1 MKRRIL
7 SFTLCIIMILSS
19 VPFTDVN
26 IGQGISVSAS
36 AVNLETLQRVYD
48 EIPAKPQWEV
58 LFVDSST
65 LKLWYDIAEEIL
77 ASPDDYEQKY
87 VDGVATSLKTALDSI
102 KYHTTDIALKKTS
115 ASVNVGETLQLEA
128 VLNPENAA
136 DTVTWTSSN
145 DSKVTVSSNGLVT
158 VRAYSAEAVTITATS
173 NGHSATCKI
182 TTLNPLAGISLYEK
196 SKTLYENQMCRIYPT
211 AVGVDS
217 TAKTTDKV
225 TYTYYS
231 DNSTI
236 ASVTETGFVTALS
249 EGTATITVTA
259 TNGKKAFSEKF
270 TVTVKELIAITGFKV
285 QSTLI
290 NGAIE
295 MTVNET
301 EEFKVTVTPSS
312 ASEKNLLWTSS
323 NPSIASVSQS
333 SIEGANITAK
343 IKALKAGETTITY
356 STTDGSGLSG
366 YFVVSVKP
374 LVTALSISET
384 TKVVALTSKTDKLTV
399 TAFPTNAGNQKVLW
413 TTDDPSICDV
423 DMNGVLEPVSSGLCT
438 ISATTTDGSAITV
451 SCRVRVAPAAAS
463 LTINKSEANLK
474 TGEKLS
480 LKATIT
486 TVNNTTYNDAEWT
499 SSNTK
504 VATVDENGVVTAVGP
519 GKANIKAITRDGTEK
534 YAVCVVNVTQPVT
547 GVTVT
552 ETKRLGVG
560 GKTALLTATVLPSNA
575 TNKEVKWST
584 SDSSIAT
591 VDSKGLVTSKNKV
604 GTCQITCTTVD
615 GSFKASCTVSVEIL
629 TTGIKLNKSS
639 ATIKAGNTLTLTATV
654 SPTNATDKSVKWKTS
669 STAVATVKN
678 GVVTAVAGGTCTITA
693 TASSGQTATCEIS
706 VTQGI
711 DSITLS
717 RTSATMYVTQTM
729 TLTKTVKP
737 STSTVKDFAWSSS
750 NTSIATV
757 STSGVVTAKA
767 PGEVTISVTADGK
780 TAECVI
786 TVVKKVN
793 VSSISLESSV
803 SVNKGDSYA
812 IEYNILPQN
821 ASEKGVTWSSSD
833 KSVVTVSS
841 SGIITAV
848 APGKAVIT
856 GKTKDGGYTDTCNV
870 TVIQPVTGI
879 RMSTTDFRIAKG
891 KSKTVIA
898 NVFPSNATNTKI
910 KWTSSNTSVAT
921 VNSSGLVTGQGPGSA
936 TITATTADGGYTAS
950 CNVVVYVAIT
960 GIKLTSTKLTL
971 PKGEKRMLTA
981 TISPSNATDDTIKWT
996 TSNNSVATVDSAT
1009 GQVTGKATGTAV
1021 ITATSSDGNCK
1032 ASCTVTV
1039 VQLATSI
1046 KLDSASVTLVAGKS
1060 KILKATMKPSSVT
1073 NKNIKW
1079 TTSSKSIVKVTSS
1092 GKITAVSGGTA
1103 TVKATSGDGKV
1114 YATCKVV
1121 VLQPVTAVK
1130 LASSSASVKIGKT
1143 VTLKATVSPSNAS
1156 NKKINWTSSNETIAT
1171 VSSSGVVKGIKKGTA
1186 TITATTVDGSFKAT
1200 CKVNVTKGV
1209 TGVSLDKNA
1218 VTLSANKKIAIV
1230 ANVKPSSASN
1240 KKVTWS
1246 SNNKDVATVDSNGIV
1261 TAKSVGIAEI
1271 TAKTKDGGYKAKCL
1285 VVVIQPVKSVKLNSS
1300 KKTLDIGETS
1310 TLKATVSPSNATTK
1324 DITWS
1329 SSDKKV
1335 AKVSSSG
1342 KITALKAGTAT
1353 ISVKTKDGGHVASCK
1368 VTVLRKVRDIAINK
1382 SSTILYLDKTTTLK
1396 ATIVPSNA
1404 TNQNVTWSSSD
1415 ENIVR
1420 VSSKGKL
1427 TPVKP
1432 GTAKITVKTEQGGLT
1447 AVCTVKV
1454 ERAAKSLALS
1464 KKSLTVKSGST
1475 YNLSATISPSNTT
1488 NKTLTWTSSNTAVA
1502 TVNSKGQIK
1511 AIGGGTA
1518 TITCKTS
1525 NGISAKC
1532 SLTVT
1537 QSPTDVKLNTTETN
1551 VYTKETVK
1559 LTATVLPSSAT
1570 DKGVTWT
1577 SSNKAV
1583 ATVSSNGTVTGVK
1596 SGKAV
1601 ITVKTNNGGFTAS
1614 CTVTVLQHATSVKLS
1629 KTTLSLAKGKK
1640 STLTATVLPSD
1651 ATNKAVTWSSSNSSI
1666 ISVSQTGEITAL
1678 KTGKAD
1684 VVVTSVDKKY
1694 TAKCS
1699 VTVFEPVTGIS
1710 IDVTEKTLFNGDK
1723 LTLNA
1728 AVSPTDATNKLISF
1742 TSSNSLVASVSSSGV
1757 ITALKSGEAVITATT
1772 NDGAFKASCKITVL
1786 QKATSVKLDKTTLVI
1801 NAGETTS
1808 LKATVNPSDCYNKE
1822 VTWETSDE
1830 TIVSVDSHGSIVAL
1844 LPGTATVTATS
1855 VDGSFKAVCRIT
1867 VNRAVTAIE
1876 ISHTKETIYR
1886 SKTLEITATLS
1897 PFDATNK
1904 NVVWKSSDEL
1914 VAKVKDGVVTAISKG
1929 TANIIAESEDGGFVA
1944 VCVITVIVGVEEIK
1958 LDKTQITINEG
1969 DEETLTATVL
1979 PEDAENK
1986 NIVWESSNQEVATV
2000 ENGKVS
2006 ALTKGEATIYAKSQ
2020 DNESVIAQCVVT
2032 VTKPVTAVSLD
2043 KESGVL
2049 YVGQEETLTASVL
2062 PQDASCKDILWSSSD
2077 NEVATVEDGKIT
2089 ALKRGNATITATTVD
2104 GGFSAEYSLEVK
2116 QAATE
2121 IVFESESAEIV
2132 KGDSKTLSV
2141 SVLPENTN
2149 DKTLSWSSSNSEI
2162 ATVEN
2167 GVVTAHKS
2175 GTATI
2180 TATAVDG
2187 GAFASILLV
2196 VTEPA
2201 TKVEILGEA
2210 PVLWVG
2216 ESATLSA
2223 KVEPET
2229 ATYKDVTWQSNNE
2242 SVATVDENGTV
2253 SAISDGVATITAVS
2267 HCKKASDS
2275 MTVTVRQQATSVEI
2289 SKTSVSIDEN
2299 GQSENGTYQLSANV
2313 LPSNAHFKG
2322 ITWTSENDEIA
2333 TVSSSGLVTAISKGE
2348 TYIVATSEDT
2358 KASVKCLVKVVRL
2371 VTDIE
2376 ISQSEITVE
2385 KGKTAELSAVVT
2397 PSDATDTSVRWISEN
2412 ENIATVDENGLV
2424 TAVGAGKTRITAI
2437 SSNEDV
2443 KASCLVNVEVYSES
2457 ISLDKTETEVW
2468 VGDEFDFIVS
2478 FNPDDVT
2485 NKNIIWSTDNDL
2497 VLGIGENGKFIALK
2511 GGEAIVKA
2519 KTEDTG
2525 KEAQCNVKVSVK
2537 EEKVELSQNSLVIEK
2552 GEKETLTAV
2561 VSPENA
2567 TYKDVEYSSSN
2578 DSVAAVNQNGEV
2590 SAVAVGQ
2597 AVITVKT
2604 KKHGKTDSCT
2614 VNVIQKPTAIV
2625 VSQTKISLDENE
2637 QKDVSATF
2645 TPADTTEKDLIWQSS
2660 EPSVATVENGKI
2672 KALSKGTAIITVRS
2686 AADESVKAE
2695 IEVTVIRRVTAIEIA
2710 KIEKTVYV
2718 GKPSAIEYNLLPAD
2732 VTDKKVNWT
2741 SSDEEILTVDE
2752 NGNITAKKCGMATV
2766 FAQTSDGG
2774 FMDFCLVTVV
2784 DEIESIALDK
2794 ASLSLEKKGTYKLK
2808 ATVAPKDAVL
2818 DDVKWISE
2826 NEEIATV
2833 ENGLVTA
2840 KENGGKVVIKA
2851 VSKTDS
2857 NVFASC
2863 EVTVIEHVSTFTLSE
2878 SSLEMRKGE
2887 SETIEAII
2895 LPSDATDKSVSW
2907 RSDNEAV
2914 ATVDSQGKVTAV
2926 SSGSANIVAVTKDGQ
2941 KEASCAIK
2949 VFREIEELSLSAEKL
2964 TVKNA
2969 DEFQLTVNALPS
2981 ENDETISFESSDIS
2995 VLTVDSNGKVTAIA
3009 GGTADIIA
3017 TSSISEK
3024 RARITITVLQSVV
3037 SVSFNEEEYQF
3048 YTGNK
3053 VALSYSIEP
3062 ATASNKK
3069 VSFRSSNEAVVKI
3082 DEVGNLNCIA
3092 KGESIITV
3100 ITQDGEKTAQ
3110 CVVKVLQAPSEVEL
3124 NVSEITLGVGKSMVL
3139 TASALP
3145 SDSVDVQK
3153 MTWKSDNTSVAEVDQ
3168 NGKVTAKS
3176 KGVAKITVTTW
3187 NGVLAVCTVTVS

>member
-19 VPFTDVN
+19 VPFTDVGV
-26 IGQGISVSAS
+26 GQGLSVSAS
-36 AVNLETLQRVYD
+36 AVNLEALQKVYD
-48 EIPAKPQWEV
+48 EIPAKPQWEK
-58 LFVDSST
+58 LYIDSST
-65 LKLWYDIAEEIL
+65 LELWFDAAEEIL
-77 ASPDDYEQKY
+77 ASPEDYDQKY
-87 VDGVATSLKTALDSI
+87 VDNVAKSLKTALDTI
-102 KYHTTDIALKKTS
+102 AYHTNEIALKKTS
-115 ASVNVGETLQLEA
+115 ASVNVGETIQLEA

-136 DTVTWTSSN
+136 DSVTWTSSN
-145 DSKVTVSSNGLVT
+145 EDKVTVSSSGLVS
-158 VRAYSAEAVTITATS
+158 VRAYSADVVTITATS

-182 TTLNPLAGISLYEK
+182 TTLNPLANISLYEK
-196 SKTLYENQMCRIYPT
+196 SKTLYENQMCRIYAS

-217 TAKTTDKV
+217 SAKTTDSV
-225 TYTYYS
+225 TYSYYS
-231 DNSTI
+231 SNSTV
-236 ASVTETGFVTALS
+236 ASVTDTGFVTALS
-249 EGTATITVTA
+249 EGTAVITVSVS
-259 TNGKKAFSEKF
+259 NGKKSFSEKF
-270 TVTVKELIAITGFKV
+270 TVTVKELIRITGFKV

-312 ASEKNLLWTSS
+312 ASEKNLSWTSS
-323 NPSIASVSQS
+323 DPSVASVSQS
-333 SIEGANITAK
+333 SIEGANVTAK
-343 IKALKAGETTITY
+343 IKALKAGETTVTY
-356 STTDGSGLSG
+356 TTTDGSGLSG

-413 TTDDPSICDV
+413 TTDDPSVCDV

-438 ISATTTDGSAITV
+438 ISATTTDGTAITV

-463 LTINKSEANLK
+463 LSLNKTEADLK
-474 TGEKLS
+474 TGEKLT

-504 VATVDENGVVTAVGP
+504 VAVVDENGVVTAVGP
-519 GKANIKAITRDGTEK
+519 GKANIKAITRDGTER

-552 ETKRLGVG
+552 STKRLGVG
-560 GKTALLTATVLPSNA
+560 GKTATLKATVLPSNA
-575 TNKEVKWST
+575 SNQKVRWST

-591 VDSKGLVTSKNKV
+591 VDENGVVTSKNKV

-615 GSFKASCTVSVEIL
+615 GGYKASCTVSVEIL
-629 TTGIKLNKSS
+629 TTGIKLNKTS
-639 ATIKAGNTLTLTATV
+639 ATIKSGNTVTLTATV
-654 SPTNATDKSVKWKTS
+654 SPTNATDKTVTWKTS

-693 TASSGQTATCEIS
+693 TASSGQTATCQIS

-711 DSITLS
+711 DSITLN

-729 TLTKTVKP
+729 TLTKTVNP

-793 VSSISLESSV
+793 VTSISLESAVSV
-803 SVNKGDSYA
+803 SKGDTYA
-812 IEYNILPQN
+812 IDYDILPQN
-821 ASEKGVTWSSSD
+821 ASEKGVTWTSSD

-921 VNSSGLVTGQGPGSA
+921 VNSSGLVTAQGPGSA

-996 TSNNSVATVDSAT
+996 TSNTSVATVDSAT

-1046 KLDSASVTLVAGKS
+1046 TLDSASVTLVAGKS
-1060 KILKATMKPSSVT
+1060 KILKATLKPTSVT
-1073 NKNIKW
+1073 NKEIKW

-1092 GKITAVSGGTA
+1092 GKITAVAGGTA
-1103 TVKATSGDGKV
+1103 TIKATSGDGKV
-1114 YATCKVV
+1114 YASCKVT
-1121 VLQPVTAVK
+1121 VLQPVTGVT
-1130 LASSSASVKIGKT
+1130 LSSSTSSVKIGKT
-1143 VTLKATVSPSNAS
+1143 VTLKATVSPSNAT
-1156 NKKINWTSSNETIAT
+1156 NKKITWTSSDETIAT
-1171 VSSSGVVKGIKKGTA
+1171 VSSSGVVKGVKKGTA
-1186 TITATTVDGSFKAT
+1186 TITATTNDGSFKAT
-1200 CKVNVTKGV
+1200 CKVTVKKGV
-1209 TGVSLDKNA
+1209 TGVSLDKNT

-1261 TAKSVGIAEI
+1261 TAKSVGVAEI

-1285 VVVIQPVKSVKLNSS
+1285 VVVIQPVKSVKLNAS
-1300 KKTLDIGETS
+1300 KKTLDIDES
-1310 TLKATVSPSNATTK
+1310 ATLKATVSPSNATTK
-1324 DITWS
+1324 DVTWS
-1329 SSDKKV
+1329 SSNKKV
-1335 AKVSSSG
+1335 AKVNSKG

-1353 ISVKTKDGGHVASCK
+1353 ISVKTKDGGHIASCK
-1368 VTVLRKVRDIAINK
+1368 VTVLRKVRDVSLNK
-1382 SSTILYLDKTTTLK
+1382 SSTVLYLDKTTTLK
-1396 ATIVPSNA
+1396 ATIVPSDA
-1404 TNQNVTWSSSD
+1404 TNKNVTWSSSN
-1415 ENIVR
+1415 ENVVR
-1420 VSSKGKL
+1420 VSAKGKL

-1454 ERAAKSLALS
+1454 ERAVKSLSLS
-1464 KKSLTVKSGST
+1464 KKSLTVKSGTT
-1475 YNLSATISPSNTT
+1475 YNLSGTVSPSNAT
-1488 NKTLTWTSSNTAVA
+1488 NKTLTWTSSNTSVA

-1525 NGISAKC
+1525 NGITAKC

-1537 QSPTDVKLNTTETN
+1537 QSPTSVKLNTSATN

-1570 DKGVTWT
+1570 DKGVTWS
-1577 SSNKAV
+1577 SSNTSV
-1583 ATVSSNGTVTGVK
+1583 ATVTSNGTVTGVK

-1601 ITVKTNNGGFTAS
+1601 ITVKTKNGGFTAS
-1614 CTVTVLQHATSVKLS
+1614 CTVTVLQHATSVKLN
-1629 KTTLSLAKGKK
+1629 KTTLSVAKGKK

-1651 ATNKAVTWSSSNSSI
+1651 AANKSVTWSVSDSSI

-1684 VVVTSVDKKY
+1684 VIATSVDKKY
-1694 TAKCS
+1694 SAKCT
-1699 VTVFEPVTGIS
+1699 VTVFEPVTNIS
-1710 IDVTEKTLFNGDK
+1710 IDVTEKTLFNGEK
-1723 LTLNA
+1723 LSLNA

-1742 TSSNSLVASVSSSGV
+1742 SSSNSLVASVSSSGV
-1757 ITALKSGEAVITATT
+1757 VTAIKSGEAIITATT
-1772 NDGAFKASCKITVL
+1772 NDGGFKASCKITVL
-1786 QKATSVKLDKTTLVI
+1786 QKATSVTLDKTSLVI
-1801 NAGETTS
+1801 NAGETS
-1808 LKATVNPSDCYNKE
+1808 SIIATVNPSDCHNKE
-1822 VTWETSDE
+1822 VTWKTSDE
-1830 TIVSVDSHGSIVAL
+1830 TIVSVDSHGGIVAL

-1855 VDGSFKAVCRIT
+1855 VDGSFEAVCQIT
-1867 VNRAVTAIE
+1867 VNRAVSAIE
-1876 ISHTKETIYR
+1876 ISHSEETIYR
-1886 SKTLEITATLS
+1886 SRTLEITATLS

-1904 NVVWKSSDEL
+1904 NVIWKSSDEL
-1914 VAKVKDGVVTAISKG
+1914 VATVENGVVTAVSKG

-1944 VCVITVIVGVEEIK
+1944 VCVITVIVAVEEIK
-1958 LDKTQITINEG
+1958 LDKTQISINEG
-1969 DEETLTATVL
+1969 DEETLVATVL

-1986 NIVWESSNQEVATV
+1986 NITWESSNNDVATV
-2000 ENGKVS
+2000 ENGKVC

-2020 DNESVIAQCVVT
+2020 DNESVVSSCKVT
-2032 VTKPVTAVSLD
+2032 VTKPVTSVTLN
-2043 KESGVL
+2043 KQSGTI
-2049 YVGQEETLTASVL
+2049 YVGHEETLEATVL
-2062 PQDASCKDILWSSSD
+2062 PEDASCKDILWSSSD
-2077 NEVATVEDGKIT
+2077 EEIATVENGKVT
-2089 ALKRGNATITATTVD
+2089 ALKKGNATIKAETVD
-2104 GGFSAEYSLEVK
+2104 GGFVAEYSLQVK
-2116 QAATE
+2116 QAANKV
-2121 IVFESESAEIV
+2121 VFDSDTLEIV

-2149 DKTLSWSSSNSEI
+2149 DKTLSWKSSDDE
-2162 ATVEN
+2162 TVSVAD
-2167 GVVTAHKS
+2167 GVITAKKS

-2187 GAFASILLV
+2187 GAFESILIV

-2201 TKVEILGEA
+2201 TNVEILGDA

-2229 ATYKDVTWQSNNE
+2229 ATYKDVTWKSSNE
-2242 SVATVDENGTV
+2242 SVAKVDENGVV
-2253 SAISDGVATITAVS
+2253 SAICDGTAIITAVS
-2267 HCKKASDS
+2267 HCEKASGS
-2275 MTVTVRQQATSVEI
+2275 VTVTVRQQATAVEI

-2299 GQSENGTYQLSANV
+2299 GQSENGTYKLSANV
-2313 LPSNAHFKG
+2313 LPSNAHFKA
-2322 ITWTSENDEIA
+2322 ITWTSEDESVA
-2333 TVSSSGLVTAISKGE
+2333 TVSSDGLVTAVSKGE
-2348 TYIVATSEDT
+2348 TYIVATSEDEM
-2358 KASVKCLVKVVRL
+2358 ASVKCLVKVVRL

-2376 ISQSEITVE
+2376 ISQNKLIVE
-2385 KGKTAELSAVVT
+2385 KGKSAKLNAVVS
-2397 PSDATDTSVRWISEN
+2397 PSDATDISVKWISDN
-2412 ENIATVDENGLV
+2412 ESVATVDASGLV
-2424 TAVGAGKTRITAI
+2424 TAVGAGKANITAV

-2443 KASCLVNVEVYSES
+2443 KARCEVSVEVYSES

-2468 VGDEFDFIVS
+2468 VGDIFDFSVS
-2478 FNPDDVT
+2478 FNPGDVT

-2537 EEKVELSQNSLVIEK
+2537 EEKVELSAHEIVLDK
-2552 GEKETLTAV
+2552 GEKKTLSAV
-2561 VSPENA
+2561 VSPDNA
-2567 TYKDVEYSSSN
+2567 TYKDVEYSSNSEQIA
-2578 DSVAAVNQNGEV
+2578 SVNQNGEV
-2590 SAVAVGQ
+2590 VALAVGQ
-2597 AVITVKT
+2597 AVVTVKT
-2604 KKHGKTDSCT
+2604 KKFGKTDTCV
-2614 VNVIQKPTAIV
+2614 VNVIQKPT
-2625 VSQTKISLDENE
+2625 SLTLSESKLSLDENQE
-2637 QKDVSATF
+2637 KDISVTF
-2645 TPADTTEKDLIWQSS
+2645 APADTTEKDLIWQSS
-2660 EPSVATVENGKI
+2660 EPTVATVENGKI
-2672 KALSKGTAIITVRS
+2672 KALSKGTTIITVMS

-2695 IEVTVIRRVTAIEIA
+2695 VEVNVIRRVTGIEIA
-2710 KIEKTVYV
+2710 KLEKTVYV
-2718 GKPSAIEYNLLPAD
+2718 SKPSAIEYNLLPAD

-2752 NGNITAKKCGMATV
+2752 NGNINAKKCGMATV

-2774 FMDFCLVTVV
+2774 FMDFCLVTVIE
-2784 DEIESIALDK
+2784 EISSITLDK
-2794 ASLSLEKKGTYKLK
+2794 TSLSLEKKGSSTLK
-2808 ATVAPKDAVL
+2808 AVIAPENAVL
-2818 DDVKWISE
+2818 DDVKWVSE

-2833 ENGLVTA
+2833 ENAVVTA
-2840 KENGGKVVIKA
+2840 KEKGGKTVVKA
-2851 VSKTDS
+2851 VSKT
-2857 NVFASC
+2857 NNEVFASC
-2863 EVTVIEHVSTFTLSE
+2863 EVTVVEHVSTFTLSD
-2878 SSLEMRKGE
+2878 STLEMRKDE
-2887 SETIEAII
+2887 SKTIDPII
-2895 LPSDATDKSVSW
+2895 LPSNATDKSVKW
-2907 RSDNEAV
+2907 HSDNENV
-2914 ATVDSQGKVTAV
+2914 ATVDQQGKVVAI
-2926 SSGSANIVAVTKDGQ
+2926 SSGSANIIAVTNDGQ
-2941 KEASCAIK
+2941 LQASCSVK
-2949 VFREIEELSLSAEKL
+2949 VFKEIEEISIVAENL
-2964 TVKNA
+2964 TVKNG
-2969 DEFQLTVNALPS
+2969 DELQLKVNALPQD
-2981 ENDETISFESSDIS
+2981 NDETISFESSDIS
-2995 VLTVDSNGKVTAIA
+2995 VLSVDKNAKVRAV
-3009 GGTADIIA
+3009 GVGTADIIV
-3017 TSSISEK
+3017 TSSISK
-3024 RARITITVLQSVV
+3024 KSAKITITVLQSVL
-3037 SVSFNEEEYQF
+3037 SVSFNEEQYQF

-3053 VALSYSIEP
+3053 VALSYTIEP
-3062 ATASNKK
+3062 STASNKK
-3069 VSFRSSNEAVVKI
+3069 VSFKSSNEAVVKV
-3082 DEVGNLNCIA
+3082 DEVGNLNCVS

-3100 ITQDGEKTAQ
+3100 ITEDGGKTAQ
-3110 CVVKVLQAPSEVEL
+3110 CVVKVLQAPTQVEL
-3124 NVSEITLGVGKSMVL
+3124 NVTEIKLGVGKSMTL
-3139 TASALP
+3139 TATALP

-3153 MTWKSDNTSVAEVDQ
+3153 MNWKSDNNTVAEVDQ
-3168 NGKVTAKS
+3168 NGKVTAKA
-3176 KGVAKITVTTW
+3176 KGTAKITVTTW
-3187 NGVLAVCTVTVS
+3187 NGVSAVCTVTVS